1 MQGHQNYSYF
11 YSFALDGTRRQNEV
25 PAILPPGNNPLSV
38 GDEAGWARE
47 LFWTAWERKI
57 SIPTEI
63 ELQTVQL
70 MGI

>member
-1 MQGHQNYSYF
+1 MQGHQNYSTF

-25 PAILPPGNNPLSV
+25 PAILPPENNPLSV
-38 GDEAGWARE
+38 DDEAGWAPE
-47 LFWTAWERKI
+47 LFWPALERNV
-57 SIPTEI
+57 SLPTET